1 MRIVVSV
8 TSEVWR
14 DTGGGAE
21 SARPLVPEHE
31 IASLTAVRELVAVA
45 VPGGPAFVETLQRIW
60 DRGDALMPIDP
71 RLPTPAIDLLISV
84 LRPASLVDES
94 GDERHVPGGQRVEDG
109 DALVVATSGST
120 GVPKGVVHT
129 HASVAASAEATSAR
143 LAVDPGGDR
152 WLCCLP
158 LAHVAGLSVVTR
170 ALHSGTPLEVHPAF
184 DADAVMDAARR
195 GATLSTVVPTALA
208 RIDPSAFRKL
218 VVGGSAPPAVLPE
231 NAVVSYGMTETGSA
245 FVYDGVP
252 LDGAEV
258 RIVDGEIQVRGP
270 MVLRAY
276 RDGTV
281 PTDAQGWLPTNDG
294 GEWDDDGRLVVHGR
308 RGDLIIT
315 GGENVWPNAVEL
327 VLSRHPAVAEVAVVG
342 RPDPE
347 WGQTVVAVIV
357 PTDPTRPPSLA
368 ALRDHVK
375 QVLPAFCAPRVVE
388 AVDAL
393 PRTLL
398 GKVERRSL

>member
-1 MRIVVSV
+1 M
-8 TSEVWR
+8 
-14 DTGGGAE
+14 
-21 SARPLVPEHE
+21 
-31 IASLTAVRELVAVA
+31 RELVAVA
-45 VPGGPAFVETLQRIW
+45 VPGGPAFVDTLRRVW
-60 DRGDALMPIDP
+60 DRGDALLPLDP
-71 RLPTPAIDLLISV
+71 RLPAPALDALIEA
-84 LRPASLVDES
+84 LRPGRLVDEH
-94 GDERHVPGGQRVEDG
+94 GDEHEVAGGRPVDDG
-109 DALVVATSGST
+109 DALVIATSGST

-129 HASVAASAEATSAR
+129 HASVAASAAATSAR
-143 LAVDPGGDR
+143 LAVDPDHDR

-170 ALHSGTPLEVHPAF
+170 ALHTGTPLEVHPTF
-184 DADAVMDAARR
+184 DAAAVMDAAHR

-208 RIDPSAFRKL
+208 RIDPRAFRAL
-218 VVGGSAPPAVLPE
+218 VVGGSAPPAVVPD

-252 LDGAEV
+252 LDGADV

-270 MVLRAY
+270 MVLRTY

-281 PTDAQGWLPTNDG
+281 PVDAEGWFATNDA
-294 GEWDDDGRLVVHGR
+294 GEWGPDGRLVVHGR

-327 VLSRHPAVAEVAVVG
+327 ALSRHPAVAEVAVVG
-342 RPDPE
+342 RPDAE
-347 WGQTVVAVIV
+347 WGQTVVALVV
-357 PTDPTRPPSLA
+357 PTDPTQPP
-368 ALRDHVK
+368 ALEVLREQVK
-375 QVLPAFCAPRVVE
+375 GTLPAFCAPHDVE
-388 AVDAL
+388 FVDSL